1 MPSSRARFPTRS
13 GGRPRTLGTAR
24 FARGGGVLVPA
35 ARTPAGFVW
44 LRVLVTLC
52 TLAEIVLLVLV
63 MSGALAWHM
72 IGFVVLWTIIWAQ
85 LVFVYR
91 TSRRSALGRRPHSPR
106 SDVLG
111 TDVMIR
117 IADIERA
124 LTTALDTLG
133 AAGPA
138 TRLSEDDLVVARR
151 VAARGPAALRDL
163 RGQMVALGRVVATAL
178 SPDQQRLTAA
188 RQTVRLRLM
197 RGLRDCEEFA
207 SVAATPGTD
216 DFPWRFADAAERVS
230 ILVADVN
237 P

>member
-1 MPSSRARFPTRS
+1 M
-13 GGRPRTLGTAR
+13 
-24 FARGGGVLVPA
+24 RGGGVLAPA
-35 ARTPAGFVW
+35 TRPPAGFVW
-44 LRVLVTLC
+44 LRVLLTLC

-63 MSGALAWHM
+63 AFGALSRDL
-72 IGFVVLWTIIWAQ
+72 IGFVVLWSVIWAQ
-85 LVFVYR
+85 LLYLYR
-91 TSRRSALGRRPHSPR
+91 TRRRSALGWPHAAGL
-106 SDVLG
+106 DALG
-111 TDVMIR
+111 TEIMIR
-117 IADIERA
+117 IADIEQA
-124 LTTALDTLG
+124 LTTALDALG
-133 AAGPA
+133 TAGPA
-138 TRLSEDDLVVARR
+138 TRLSEDDLAVARR

-207 SVAATPGTD
+207 SVAATPGAD
-216 DFPWRFADAAERVS
+216 DFPRRFADAAERVS